1 MLKIKKIDWKKLN
14 VKLRDKYRLVVMNH
28 ETLEEKVSIK
38 LSRLNVF
45 VIFITLSLF
54 LIFLTTILIAYTPL
68 REYIPGYASVGL
80 KQDVYNLKQRA
91 DSLSRDAN
99 QKEVYLSNLKK
110 ILNDEVIDSESNYQN
125 LEKEEEPKTEKVNV
139 NPAALSP
146 SAQDSV
152 FRKEVEGQIKYFGTN
167 ISTKAS
173 SAGNQLASDTKKSLK
188 NIFFFTP
195 VSGYISNVFN
205 PTIDHYGIDIVTNT
219 NEPVRSVL
227 DGYVILAEWTIKTG
241 NVIAIQH
248 PNNLISVYKHNA
260 SLLKRQGARV
270 EAGETIAIVGNSGK
284 LSSGPH
290 LHFELWYNGI
300 PVDAR
305 EFISFKRKTANP

>member
-1 MLKIKKIDWKKLN
+1 MLKVKKIDWKKLN

-68 REYIPGYASVGL
+68 REYIPGYASVEL
-80 KQDVYNLKQRA
+80 KRDVYKLKQRA
-91 DSLSRDAN
+91 DSLSKDAN

-110 ILNDEVIDSESNYQN
+110 ILNDEVIDSEINYQN
-125 LEKEEEPKTEKVNV
+125 LEKEEEPKTEKVNA

-146 SAQDSV
+146 SAQDSI

-173 SAGNQLASDTKKSLK
+173 SAGNQLASDPKKSLK
-188 NIFFFTP
+188 NLFFFTP

-205 PTIDHYGIDIVTNT
+205 PTINHFGIDIVTNN
-219 NEPVRSVL
+219 NEPVRAVL
-227 DGYVILAEWTIKTG
+227 DGYVIMAEWTIKTG

-248 PNNLISVYKHNA
+248 SNNLVSVYKHNA

-270 EAGETIAIVGNSGK
+270 DAGEAIAIVGNSGN

-305 EFISFKRKTANP
+305 EFISFKHKTANP

>member
-1 MLKIKKIDWKKLN
+1 MLKVKKIDWKKLN

-68 REYIPGYASVGL
+68 REYIPGYASVEL
-80 KQDVYNLKQRA
+80 KRDVYNLRQRA
-91 DSLSRDAN
+91 DSLSKDAN
-99 QKEVYLSNLKK
+99 QKEVYLNNLKK

-125 LEKEEEPKTEKVNV
+125 IEKEEEPKTEKVNV
-139 NPAALSP
+139 NPASLSP
-146 SAQDSV
+146 SAQDSI

-173 SAGNQLASDTKKSLK
+173 SAGNQLASDPKKSLK
-188 NIFFFTP
+188 NLFFFTP
-195 VSGYISNVFN
+195 VNGYISNVFN
-205 PTIDHYGIDIVTNT
+205 PTINHFGIDIVTNN

-227 DGYVILAEWTIKTG
+227 DGYVIMAEWTIKTG

-270 EAGETIAIVGNSGK
+270 DAGEAIAIVGNSGN

-305 EFISFKRKTANP
+305 EFISFKHKTANP

>member
-1 MLKIKKIDWKKLN
+1 MLKVKKIDWKKLN

-68 REYIPGYASVGL
+68 REYIPGYASVEL
-80 KQDVYNLKQRA
+80 KRDVYNLRQRA
-91 DSLSRDAN
+91 DSLSKDAN
-99 QKEVYLSNLKK
+99 QKEVYLNNLKK

-125 LEKEEEPKTEKVNV
+125 IEKEEEPKTEKVNV
-139 NPAALSP
+139 NPASLSP
-146 SAQDSV
+146 SAQDSI

-167 ISTKAS
+167 INTKTS
-173 SAGNQLASDTKKSLK
+173 SAGNIMASDSKKSLK
-188 NIFFFTP
+188 NLFFFTP
-195 VSGYISNVFN
+195 VNGYISNVFN
-205 PTIDHYGIDIVTNT
+205 PTINHFGIDIVTNN
-219 NEPVRSVL
+219 NEPVRAVL
-227 DGYVILAEWTIKTG
+227 DGYVIMAEWTIKTG

-248 PNNLISVYKHNA
+248 SNNLVSVYKHNA

-270 EAGETIAIVGNSGK
+270 DAGETIAIVGNSGI

-305 EFISFKRKTANP
+305 EFISFKHKTANP

>member
-1 MLKIKKIDWKKLN
+1 MLKVKKIDWKKLN
-14 VKLRDKYRLVVMNH
+14 VKLRDKYRLVIMNH

-99 QKEVYLSNLKK
+99 QKEVYLSNLMK

-125 LEKEEEPKTEKVNV
+125 IGTEEQVKTEKVNV

-146 SAQDSV
+146 SAQDSI

-173 SAGNQLASDTKKSLK
+173 SAGDQLFSDSKKSLK

-205 PTIDHYGIDIVTNT
+205 PTINHYGIDIVTNT

-227 DGYVILAEWTIKTG
+227 DGYVIMAEWTIKTG

-290 LHFELWYNGI
+290 LHFELWHNGI

>member
-1 MLKIKKIDWKKLN
+1 MLKVKKIDWKKLN

-68 REYIPGYASVGL
+68 REYIPGYASVEL
-80 KQDVYNLKQRA
+80 KRDVYNLRQRA
-91 DSLSRDAN
+91 DSLSKDAN
-99 QKEVYLSNLKK
+99 QKEVYLNNLKK

-125 LEKEEEPKTEKVNV
+125 IEKEEEPKTEKVNV
-139 NPAALSP
+139 NPASLSP
-146 SAQDSV
+146 SAQDSI

-167 ISTKAS
+167 INTKTS
-173 SAGNQLASDTKKSLK
+173 SAGNIMASDSKKSLK
-188 NIFFFTP
+188 NLFFFTP
-195 VSGYISNVFN
+195 VNGYISNVFN
-205 PTIDHYGIDIVTNT
+205 PTINHFGIDIVTNN
-219 NEPVRSVL
+219 NEPVRAVL
-227 DGYVILAEWTIKTG
+227 DGYVIMAEWTIKTG

-248 PNNLISVYKHNA
+248 SNNLVSVYKHNA

-270 EAGETIAIVGNSGK
+270 DAGEAIAIVGNSGN

-305 EFISFKRKTANP
+305 EFISFKHKTANP

>member
-1 MLKIKKIDWKKLN
+1 
-14 VKLRDKYRLVVMNH
+14 MNH

-68 REYIPGYASVGL
+68 REYIPGYASVEL
-80 KQDVYNLKQRA
+80 KRDVYNLRQRA
-91 DSLSRDAN
+91 DSLSKDAN

-125 LEKEEEPKTEKVNV
+125 IEKEEEPKTEKVNV
-139 NPAALSP
+139 NPASLSP
-146 SAQDSV
+146 SAQDSI

-167 ISTKAS
+167 INTKTS
-173 SAGNQLASDTKKSLK
+173 SAGNIMASDSKKSLK
-188 NIFFFTP
+188 NLFFFTP
-195 VSGYISNVFN
+195 VNGYISNVFN
-205 PTIDHYGIDIVTNT
+205 PTINHYGIDIVTNT

-227 DGYVILAEWTIKTG
+227 DGYVIMAEWTIKTG

-248 PNNLISVYKHNA
+248 SNNLVSVYKHNA

-270 EAGETIAIVGNSGK
+270 DAGETIAIVGNSGN

-305 EFISFKRKTANP
+305 EFISFKHKTANP

>member
-1 MLKIKKIDWKKLN
+1 MFKIKKIDWKKFN
-14 VKLRDKYRLVVMNH
+14 EKLRNKYRLVIMNH

-68 REYIPGYASVGL
+68 REYIPGYASVEL
-80 KQDVYNLKQRA
+80 KRDVYNLRQRA
-91 DSLSRDAN
+91 DSLSKDAN
-99 QKEVYLSNLKK
+99 QKEVYLNNLKK

-125 LEKEEEPKTEKVNV
+125 IEKEEEPKTEKVNV
-139 NPAALSP
+139 NPASLSP
-146 SAQDSV
+146 SAQDSI

-167 ISTKAS
+167 INTKTS
-173 SAGNQLASDTKKSLK
+173 SAGNIMASDSKKSLK
-188 NIFFFTP
+188 NLFFFTP
-195 VSGYISNVFN
+195 VNGYISNVFN
-205 PTIDHYGIDIVTNT
+205 PTINHFGIDIVTNN
-219 NEPVRSVL
+219 NEPVRAVL
-227 DGYVILAEWTIKTG
+227 DGYVIMAEWTIKTG

-248 PNNLISVYKHNA
+248 SNNLVSVYKHNA

-270 EAGETIAIVGNSGK
+270 DAGETIAIVGNSGN

-305 EFISFKRKTANP
+305 EFISFKHKTANP

>member
-1 MLKIKKIDWKKLN
+1 MLKVKKIDWKKLN

-99 QKEVYLSNLKK
+99 QKEVYLSNLMK

-125 LEKEEEPKTEKVNV
+125 IETEEQVKTEKVNV

-146 SAQDSV
+146 SAQDSI

-173 SAGNQLASDTKKSLK
+173 SAGNQLASDSKKSLK

-205 PTIDHYGIDIVTNT
+205 PTINHYGIDIVTNT

-227 DGYVILAEWTIKTG
+227 DGYVVMAEWTIKTG